1 MAPCFCTNCGSKMD
15 YSYAAPNFCGK
26 CGTKLNASAAS
37 PINASAPK
45 VQKNTSKEDDDFID
59 EDELEGNSDEF
70 SNAREVPIIRSF
82 AYEVEHELGNRTYKL
97 GDLFGSPQPPDRKSR
112 SVSLDDFKNRDVRR
126 K

>member
-1 MAPCFCTNCGSKMD
+1 MASCFCTNCGSKME

-70 SNAREVPIIRSF
+70 SNVREVPIIRSF